1 MLTGHVI
8 RVADAYKAYL
18 QAMLLADADTFVTL
32 PSELWKASWR
42 GCFKQPM
49 VRLLRALYGH
59 PRAGAFW
66 DLHLRQVLQGDMSLV
81 PVDGH
86 PSAFFH
92 ESWHLLI
99 VVYVVDVLAAG
110 PLESQD
116 KFWAA
121 LRAEIQSDDVEE
133 LSQFL
138 GRFHHLESG
147 HCRLDMM
154 DCCRD
159 AVNLCLEVAGPNTVL
174 RKVSTPYV
182 SEGIL
187 NEQDYEVT
195 GEIAIKASSVL
206 MKLLWVCR
214 LCRPGLTFCISMLA
228 GQVDKLP
235 ALLLL
240 QKLLGDRAPKAVARE
255 DNSARLCNPDHQPS
269 WRPSDFQKI
278 AVMQAQVFQVKNTFL
293 DLDEGLEVAFHRRQQ
308 SEPATRQV
316 DFQAWWHPVASW
328 RNSTEIFTETIETN
342 KVPNISESAAG
353 SRSESPEKMPRVV
366 TGDNLDF
373 LQCADKTCQPG
384 YSAEWNSIS
393 NAGPE
398 MSSNYMMPSI
408 ACVDGA
414 NMLWHYYPNGC
425 GAAMQNLI
433 QPGKMMFDAT
443 MSGYQSYQEYPGAS
457 EPNVF
462 AKNAPAGEVL
472 QVDKDFPL
480 NFVKPTEASFSPGSG
495 AGGDTSKHPSSSAP
509 PSGQVPFA
517 DPSLKDEEWIRT
529 ASPQSSPQT
538 SPQNAEVEIP
548 SNWQSA
554 TTVMARNLPN
564 KYNQQML
571 IDELNSAGFAGAYD
585 FLYLP
590 IDPETNANRGYAFIN
605 FINPSYAWM
614 MRTAYEGR
622 KMGKFNSDKV
632 VSVVPA
638 ALQGFEANYAHY
650 STARVMRGAPQT
662 RPLFLRESG
671 QKVKTERR
679 RGGRRTQGS
688 LIDMAIRQKGEDGVE
703 QGQQGQQGQ
712 GQQGPT
718 SYVGLTG
725 KTDEQSLMSRPA
737 RSQVR
742 FCQNCGGKA
751 QAGFRFCQFCGTSLH
766 CEVWGA

>member
-1 MLTGHVI
+1 
-8 RVADAYKAYL
+8 
-18 QAMLLADADTFVTL
+18 
-32 PSELWKASWR
+32 
-42 GCFKQPM
+42 
-49 VRLLRALYGH
+49 
-59 PRAGAFW
+59 
-66 DLHLRQVLQGDMSLV
+66 
-81 PVDGH
+81 
-86 PSAFFH
+86 
-92 ESWHLLI
+92 
-99 VVYVVDVLAAG
+99 
-110 PLESQD
+110 
-116 KFWAA
+116 
-121 LRAEIQSDDVEE
+121 
-133 LSQFL
+133 
-138 GRFHHLESG
+138 
-147 HCRLDMM
+147 
-154 DCCRD
+154 
-159 AVNLCLEVAGPNTVL
+159 
-174 RKVSTPYV
+174 
-182 SEGIL
+182 
-187 NEQDYEVT
+187 
-195 GEIAIKASSVL
+195 
-206 MKLLWVCR
+206 
-214 LCRPGLTFCISMLA
+214 
-228 GQVDKLP
+228 
-235 ALLLL
+235 
-240 QKLLGDRAPKAVARE
+240 
-255 DNSARLCNPDHQPS
+255 
-269 WRPSDFQKI
+269 
-278 AVMQAQVFQVKNTFL
+278 MQAQVFQVKNTFL

-316 DFQAWWHPVASW
+316 DFQDHLIPPA
-328 RNSTEIFTETIETN
+328 
-342 KVPNISESAAG
+342 AAG

-443 MSGYQSYQEYPGAS
+443 MSGYQSYQEYPG
-457 EPNVF
+457 E
-462 AKNAPAGEVL
+462 APAGEVL

-495 AGGDTSKHPSSSAP
+495 AGGTALPWGSWETPTMT
-509 PSGQVPFA
+509 Q
-517 DPSLKDEEWIRT
+517 